1 MVKYKNITE
10 SNKRGFI
17 EKIFYYLGKGL
28 RPLII
33 KKMAKKDAKFAKLF
47 DRMAKDRKE
56 LDNMFSD
63 YEKKFGKLGK

>member
-33 KKMAKKDAKFAKLF
+33 KKMAKKDPKFAKLF
-47 DRMAKDRKE
+47 SKMEKDRKE
-56 LDNMFSD
+56 FDKMFSD
-63 YEKKFGKLGK
+63 YEKKFGKIK